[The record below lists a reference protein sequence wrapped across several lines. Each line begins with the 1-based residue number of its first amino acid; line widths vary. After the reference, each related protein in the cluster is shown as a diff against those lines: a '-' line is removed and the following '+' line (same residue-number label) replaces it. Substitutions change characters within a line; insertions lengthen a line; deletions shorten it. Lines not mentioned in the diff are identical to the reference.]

1 MDRKGLLKHASQ
13 KHPQGRAVCP
23 ICMVQPWG
31 DPNYKTNLL
40 AHLNLRHQFD
50 YDTTVV

>member
-1 MDRKGLLKHASQ
+1 MERKGLLKHALQ

-23 ICMVQPWG
+23 IWMIQSCG
-31 DPNYKTNLL
+31 DPNYKTKLL
-40 AHLNLRHQFD
+40 AHFNLRHRFD